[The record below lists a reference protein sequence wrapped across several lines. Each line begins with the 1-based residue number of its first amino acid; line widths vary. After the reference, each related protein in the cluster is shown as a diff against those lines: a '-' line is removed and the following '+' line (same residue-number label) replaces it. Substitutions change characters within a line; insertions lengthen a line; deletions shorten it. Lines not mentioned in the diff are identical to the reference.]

1 MIWMP
6 QFANL
11 GTTLTLIHG
20 LVNISLVG
28 STNVSMGNSKNVSMG
43 NSMAEDTKLEIE
55 KKICVTSC
63 GFSFEQKSMDN
74 VMNVTEWSGDDRLK
88 FYFFSNLDFIQSDLG
103 WENLIFFEPKY
114 RRMITQSRWPKFMSW
129 NHPIIDK
136 NCKTVFYLDG
146 SARPTSTDFVS
157 FLIDLS
163 TTVLNSQE
171 KFVVA
176 PHPKSRS
183 ITQEFKAI
191 LRSRKDITKNVDA
204 SMAWL
209 KEQSDFKDETAIY
222 RLTYF
227 MFATHSVH
235 WRNLTSFFWSHYSE
249 EVDSWRDQPLFAY
262 SMHHLNYSA
271 SVSLK
276 NNLVRNGHMGHNGHR
291 YSAEDDV
298 MVSRVVPPPNMPGN

>member
-1 MIWMP
+1 MFQRRGLYPPHLGETHRQTNRTTNQYQHITLLAFLLVTAWTIMFWMTRIG
-6 QFANL
+6 FD
-11 GTTLTLIHG
+11 
-20 LVNISLVG
+20 
-28 STNVSMGNSKNVSMG
+28 STNVSFGIL
-43 NSMAEDTKLEIE
+43 MAEDTKLEIE

-88 FYFFSNLDFIQSDLG
+88 FYFFSNLDFIQYVPFIDCIDMKVHHGPFSPYFLFLPLFLTLFRSDLG
-103 WENLIFFEPKY
+103 WENLIFFEPQY

-136 NCKTVFYLDG
+136 NCKTVFYLD
-146 SARPTSTDFVS
+146 AATRPTSADFVS

-176 PHPKSRS
+176 PHPHSRS

-191 LRSRKDITKNVDA
+191 LRSRKDIAKNVDA

-222 RLTYF
+222 QLTYF

-249 EVDSWRDQPLFAY
+249 EID
-262 SMHHLNYSA
+262 
-271 SVSLK
+271 
-276 NNLVRNGHMGHNGHR
+276 
-291 YSAEDDV
+291 
-298 MVSRVVPPPNMPGN
+298 